1 MAHREGSFMHAMK
14 LVPILAGAI
23 VLSEPAA
30 YAADA
35 AHGLDLAKRWCAACH
50 VVAPDQKRASADVPP
65 FAAIAKSPNF
75 DAKRLAYFLL
85 EPHPKMPQ
93 MALSRP
99 AADDIAAYIETLR
112 K

>member
-1 MAHREGSFMHAMK
+1 MHAIK
-14 LVPILAGAI
+14 LASIAAGALL
-23 VLSEPAA
+23 LSEAAA

-35 AHGLDLAKRWCAACH
+35 AHGLDLAKRWCASCH
-50 VVAPDQKRASADVPP
+50 VVSPNQKRANADVAP
-65 FAAIAKSPNF
+65 FAAIARSPNF

-93 MALSRP
+93 MALSRS
-99 AADDIAAYIETLR
+99 AADDIAAYVETLR